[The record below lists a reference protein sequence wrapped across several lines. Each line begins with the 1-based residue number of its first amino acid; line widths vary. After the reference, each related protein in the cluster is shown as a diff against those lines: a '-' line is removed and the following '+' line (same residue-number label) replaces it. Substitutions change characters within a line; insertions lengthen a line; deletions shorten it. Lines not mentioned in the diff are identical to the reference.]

1 MTRDQRA
8 DLLRLTLTPGLGP
21 ILISRL
27 VAQFGSPGDALGRS
41 AKDLE
46 RVKGIGPGRSASIV
60 AGMKQSADL
69 VEPELALAD
78 RLGVRIIALGEPDY
92 PTLLASIPDAPPI
105 LYVRGALDPQADQ
118 YPVAIVGSREATAYG
133 IEQAERFAGVLA
145 RSGLTIVSG
154 GARGIDTAAHRG
166 ALRAAGRTIVVMGC
180 GLAGCYPP
188 ENALLFDQITRQG
201 AIVSELPLNTAPSPD
216 NFPAR
221 NRLIS
226 GLSLG
231 VIVIEAGRRS
241 GALLTAEAAIEEH
254 GREVMAV
261 PGRVD
266 SPASA
271 GTHDLLKSGGAAI
284 VTEPG
289 DVLNILET
297 PARHQAAGTH
307 ALRYADPHQTAFWPS
322 DSSSDG
328 PTPPEQGMPT
338 HGTEAKPK
346 SGSRVGL
353 SAAHA
358 AILDALESPKTRDEL
373 AGITGLSAQQL
384 SAELTLLE
392 LQSRVRRVGSRLAR
406 GH

>member
-1 MTRDQRA
+1 MTSAFRA

-27 VAQFGSPGDALGRS
+27 VAQFGSPAEVLQRS
-41 AKDLE
+41 AKDIE

-69 VEPELALAD
+69 VGQELALAE
-78 RLGVRIIALGEPDY
+78 RLGVRVLALGEPDY
-92 PTLLASIPDAPPI
+92 PPLLASIPDAPPI
-105 LYVRGALDPQADQ
+105 LYVRGSLDPRADQ
-118 YPVAIVGSREATAYG
+118 YPVAIVGSRDATAYG

-201 AIVSELPLNTAPSPD
+201 AIVTELPLNTAPNPD
-216 NFPAR
+216 NFPGR

-231 VIVIEAGRRS
+231 VIVIEAGKRS

-289 DVLNILET
+289 DVLHILET

-307 ALRYADPHQTAFWPS
+307 AIRYSDPQRTEFEPN
-322 DSSSDG
+322 DPPTPE
-328 PTPPEQGMPT
+328 PTPPEQGGCLVAAET
-338 HGTEAKPK
+338 KPHP
-346 SGSRVGL
+346 RIGL
-353 SAAHA
+353 SPAQT
-358 AILDALESPKTRDEL
+358 AILDALDSPKSRDEL
-373 AGITGLSAQQL
+373 VAVTGLSAQQL

-392 LQSRVRRVGSRLAR
+392 LQCRVRRVGSRLVR